1 MKLFLISLLIVF
13 ISFLTAEFLLKLIW
27 GFGNP
32 LIYIADDDIGYLL
45 APNQVTR
52 RNGNLIK
59 INNYSMRSEPINLTK
74 TAQDLRILL
83 LGDSIANGGWWTN
96 QDKTISSLLERFL
109 SEKKLG
115 FNRVEV
121 LNASANSWGVRNQL
135 AYLQKYGTFSI
146 DILILLLN
154 TDDLF
159 SSAPSPLNVGRSLS
173 YPDKKPTFALQEFFQ
188 KVFPSPTHPDLK
200 NLSREKGDIVK
211 FNLDALL
218 EINGIAKENKI
229 NFVVALTPLKR
240 EVLPPYSKD
249 YELRARD
256 RLKSLIEEQDITYI
270 DFLPFFKE
278 ENNPESLYHDHIHLN
293 GKGNDFVMKNIAST
307 MVNGVHQI
315 K

>member
-1 MKLFLISLLIVF
+1 MKLFLISLLILL
-13 ISFLTAEFLLKLIW
+13 ISVLTAEFLLKLIW

-32 LIYIADDDIGYLL
+32 LIYIADDEIGYLL
-45 APNQVTR
+45 APNQMTK

-59 INNYSMRSEPINLTK
+59 INKYSMRSEQINSSK
-74 TAQDLRILL
+74 TAQDLRLLL
-83 LGDSIANGGWWTN
+83 LGDSIANGGWWTD
-96 QDKTISSLLERFL
+96 QDKTISSLLEQFL
-109 SEKKLG
+109 IKKNLG
-115 FNRVEV
+115 FNQVEV

-173 YPDKKPTFALQEFFQ
+173 YPDKKPTFALQEFFK
-188 KVFPSPTHPDLK
+188 KVLPSPTHPDLK
-200 NLSREKGDIVK
+200 NLPQEKGDIVQL
-211 FNLDALL
+211 NLDALVK
-218 EINGIAKENKI
+218 INDVTHKNKI
-229 NFVVALTPLKR
+229 NFIVALTPLKR

-249 YELRARD
+249 YELRARE
-256 RLKSLIEEQDITYI
+256 RLKNIIEEYDIEYI

-293 GKGNDFVMKNIAST
+293 GKGNDFVTKNIAST
-307 MVNGVHQI
+307 IVNGAPQI

>member
-1 MKLFLISLLIVF
+1 MKLFLISLLILL
-13 ISFLTAEFLLKLIW
+13 ISVLTAEFLLKLIW
-27 GFGNP
+27 GFGDP
-32 LIYIADDDIGYLL
+32 LIYIADDEIGYLL
-45 APNQVTR
+45 APNQVTK

-59 INNYSMRSEPINLTK
+59 INKYSMRSEQINSSK
-74 TAQDLRILL
+74 TAQDLRLLL
-83 LGDSIANGGWWTN
+83 LGDSIANGGWWTD
-96 QDKTISSLLERFL
+96 QDKTISSLLEQFL
-109 SEKKLG
+109 IKKNLG
-115 FNRVEV
+115 FNQVEV

-173 YPDKKPTFALQEFFQ
+173 YPDKKPTFALQEFFK
-188 KVFPSPTHPDLK
+188 KVLPSPTHPDLK
-200 NLSREKGDIVK
+200 NLPQEKGDIVQL
-211 FNLDALL
+211 NLDALVK
-218 EINGIAKENKI
+218 INDVTHKNKI
-229 NFVVALTPLKR
+229 NFIVALTPLKR

-249 YELRARD
+249 YELRARE
-256 RLKSLIEEQDITYI
+256 RLKNIIEEYDIEYI

-293 GKGNDFVMKNIAST
+293 GKGNDFVTKNIAST
-307 MVNGVHQI
+307 IVNGAPQI

>member
-1 MKLFLISLLIVF
+1 
-13 ISFLTAEFLLKLIW
+13 
-27 GFGNP
+27 
-32 LIYIADDDIGYLL
+32 
-45 APNQVTR
+45 
-52 RNGNLIK
+52 
-59 INNYSMRSEPINLTK
+59 MRSEPINSSK
-74 TAQDLRILL
+74 TAQDLRLLL
-83 LGDSIANGGWWTN
+83 LGDSIANGGWWTD
-96 QDKTISSLLERFL
+96 QDKTISSLLEQFL
-109 SEKKLG
+109 IKQNLG
-115 FNRVEV
+115 FNQVEV

-188 KVFPSPTHPDLK
+188 KVLPSSTHPDLK
-200 NLSREKGDIVK
+200 NLPQEKGDIVQ
-211 FNLDALL
+211 FNLDALVK
-218 EINGIAKENKI
+218 INDIANKNKI

-249 YELRARD
+249 YELKARE
-256 RLKSLIEEQDITYI
+256 RLKNIIEEYDIEYI
-270 DFLPFFKE
+270 DFLPVFKE

-293 GKGNDFVMKNIAST
+293 GKGNDFVTKNIALT
-307 MVNGVHQI
+307 IVNGAPQI